1 MGWTGREIIIA
12 QVYVEME
19 QMNYRVFETL
29 EKSGFYFGSLNP
41 GNSLELWKKNLECM
55 EGGPLPSQTQHTY
68 SSSS

>member
-41 GNSLELWKKNLECM
+41 GNSLEL
-55 EGGPLPSQTQHTY
+55 
-68 SSSS
+68 